1 MSTDNEIISTHEY
14 DKYHPVYIKIKK
26 EFAKRLKA
34 KYNCED
40 FDKIIDYVMDFAF
53 RKKATKSECI
63 SNMNSLF
70 NGKADVMMDYL
81 WKITKDI
88 ENSSNDSD
96 YSENRG
102 KKFNKYRNIRER
114 SRSRSYER
122 SKNKSNISKYQA
134 NMVQRG
140 FYPPKM
146 RYGAQ
151 MMPMTMPYSRS
162 IAPYIMM
169 NPAMMKK

>member
-1 MSTDNEIISTHEY
+1 
-14 DKYHPVYIKIKK
+14 
-26 EFAKRLKA
+26 
-34 KYNCED
+34 
-40 FDKIIDYVMDFAF
+40 MDFAF

-122 SKNKSNISKYQA
+122 SKNKFNISKYQA

-151 MMPMTMPYSRS
+151 MMPMTIPYSRS